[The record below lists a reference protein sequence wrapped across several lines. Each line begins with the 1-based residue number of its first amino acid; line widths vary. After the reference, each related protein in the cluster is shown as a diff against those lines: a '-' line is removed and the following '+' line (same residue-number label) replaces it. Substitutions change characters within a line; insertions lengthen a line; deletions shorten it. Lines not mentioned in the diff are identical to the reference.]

1 MSFVDHSARD
11 PHALILLVEDDPNQV
26 IFLERALAKVKI
38 SNPMRV
44 AKNGEQAVLYMADR
58 TNEPPGLVLLDLK
71 VPRIKGLKVLE
82 WIRSQPDLKDTPV
95 VVVTTS
101 IEPDDRRRADELGV
115 LAYICKPVYA
125 EGLVELMDMVPWL
138 RPVRG

>member
-1 MSFVDHSARD
+1 
-11 PHALILLVEDDPNQV
+11 
-26 IFLERALAKVKI
+26 
-38 SNPMRV
+38 
-44 AKNGEQAVLYMADR
+44 
-58 TNEPPGLVLLDLK
+58 
-71 VPRIKGLKVLE
+71 
-82 WIRSQPDLKDTPV
+82 LKDTPV

-125 EGLVELMDMVPWL
+125 EGLLELMDLVPWL

>member
-1 MSFVDHSARD
+1 VDYSARD
-11 PHALILLVEDDPNQV
+11 PHGLILLVEDDPNQV

-58 TNEPPGLVLLDLK
+58 TNEAPALVLLDLK

-82 WIRSQPDLKDTPV
+82 WIRGQPDLKDTPV

-125 EGLVELMDMVPWL
+125 EGLLELMDLVPWL

>member
-1 MSFVDHSARD
+1 MDYSARD
-11 PHALILLVEDDPNQV
+11 PHGLILLVEDDPNQV

-58 TNEPPGLVLLDLK
+58 TNEAPALVLLDLK

-82 WIRSQPDLKDTPV
+82 WIRGQPDLKDTPV

-125 EGLVELMDMVPWL
+125 EGLLELMDLVPWL

>member
-1 MSFVDHSARD
+1 LDYSARD
-11 PHALILLVEDDPNQV
+11 PHGLILLVEDDPNQV

-58 TNEPPGLVLLDLK
+58 TNEAPALVLLDLK

-82 WIRSQPDLKDTPV
+82 WIRGQPDLKDTPV

-125 EGLVELMDMVPWL
+125 EGLLELMDLVPWL